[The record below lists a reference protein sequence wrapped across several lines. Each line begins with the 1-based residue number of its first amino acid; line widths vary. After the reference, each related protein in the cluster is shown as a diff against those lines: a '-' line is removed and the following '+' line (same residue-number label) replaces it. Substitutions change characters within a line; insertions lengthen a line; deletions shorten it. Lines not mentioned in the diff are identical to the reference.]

1 MFNTKIVLS
10 KMSKSTSENPA
21 KNSNGSQSANH
32 QSQLGRN
39 ELCSCGSGKKFKN
52 CCLKSTHS
60 NGMFPAHR
68 FKGYFGLQ
76 VHIDDKCKM
85 TFTVPKDRF
94 IQCVDLIRTTGN
106 SKEYYL
112 MLVKWEDISFG
123 YSNEMVFSVCFHI
136 LAATLLD
143 SGCHDPYEATNE
155 SWILNIPSDHV
166 GKVEAVSLCHE
177 NWLETV
183 TDLAGVNFQ

>member
-1 MFNTKIVLS
+1 
-10 KMSKSTSENPA
+10 MSKSTSENPA
-21 KNSNGSQSANH
+21 NNSNGSQSANH

-68 FKGYFGLQ
+68 FKGHFGLQ
-76 VHIDDKCKM
+76 VHIDDECKM

-94 IQCVDLIRTTGN
+94 IQCVALIRA
-106 SKEYYL
+106 SDVYKEYYL
-112 MLVKWEDISFG
+112 SMVKWDDISFG

-143 SGCHDPYEATNE
+143 SGCHDPYEATNT
-155 SWILNIPSDHV
+155 SWILNIPSGDT
-166 GKVEAVSLCHE
+166 GKVETLSLSNE
-177 NWLETV
+177 NWYELASS
-183 TDLAGVNFQ
+183 LAGFNFN

>member
-1 MFNTKIVLS
+1 
-10 KMSKSTSENPA
+10 MSKSTSENPA
-21 KNSNGSQSANH
+21 NYSNGSQLPNH

-85 TFTVPKDRF
+85 TFMVPKDRF
-94 IQCVDLIRTTGN
+94 IQCVDLIGATGK

-112 MLVKWEDISFG
+112 TMVKWEDISFG
-123 YSNEMVFSVCFHI
+123 YSNEKVFTVCFHI
-136 LAATLLD
+136 LAATILN
-143 SGCHDPYEATNE
+143 SGCQNPCEATKR
-155 SWILNIPSDHV
+155 SWILNIPSGDTGEV
-166 GKVEAVSLCHE
+166 KVLGLSNEGWYE
-177 NWLETV
+177 
-183 TDLAGVNFQ
+183 LATSFAGFYFN